1 MNCEDAARLF
11 RNWAQV
17 EGLLAPTAPP
27 LVLSAK
33 PDELALVIATEA
45 AKQML
50 RSKQVQFVGFNPAA
64 SQIVVFLRLQPPAPK
79 AVARL
84 PQAIGDFAIK
94 YRQGVPHPIG
104 NVPAAAY
111 GASPYTVRNSATGG
125 TRYTCGSSISLGN
138 FASAGTLGCLV
149 CDAAGVKFGLS
160 NNHVSGGCSFAGIG
174 MPIVAPGICD
184 VHPGSIDVL
193 TLGRHARSLPMISGW
208 PDVVDISANRDA
220 AMFTVGNADLLTSF
234 QGSFYDTPA
243 ETTALVAGIQVEK
256 VGRTTGHTIGT
267 VVTEIFGP
275 VNIMYRAP
283 QYEFSGLVFF
293 EHMFSVAGITSV
305 FADEGDSGS
314 LVTTVDADGVR
325 RAVGI
330 VVGITTDGSSPGG
343 KNALI
348 LPIEPILAQLGVSL
362 LSGHNV

>member
-1 MNCEDAARLF
+1 MNCEDSARVF
-11 RNWAQV
+11 RDWAQI

-27 LVLSAK
+27 LALSANAA
-33 PDELALVIATEA
+33 ELALVVATEA
-45 AKQML
+45 AKQLL

-64 SQIVVFLRLQPPAPK
+64 SQIFVFMRLQPPAPK

-84 PQAIGDFAIK
+84 PQAIGEFAIK

-111 GASPYTVRNSATGG
+111 GAPPYTVRQSATGQ
-125 TRYTCGSSISLGN
+125 RYTCGSSISLGN

-149 CDAAGVKFGLS
+149 RDAAGVMFGLS
-160 NNHVSGGCSFAGIG
+160 NNHVSGGCSFAGVG
-174 MPIVAPGICD
+174 MPVVAPGICD

-193 TLGRHARSLPMISGW
+193 TLGRHARSLPMVLGW

-220 AMFTVGNADLLTSF
+220 AMFTVRNADSLTSY
-234 QGSFYDTPA
+234 QGGFYDTPA
-243 ETTALVAGIQVEK
+243 EAIPLAAGIQVEK
-256 VGRTTGHTIGT
+256 VGRTTGHTAGT

-283 QYEFSGLVFF
+283 QYEFSGFVFF
-293 EHMFSVAGITSV
+293 EHLFSVAGTTSV

-314 LVTTVDADGVR
+314 LVTTVGADGVR

-330 VVGITTDGSSPGG
+330 VVGVTTDGSSPGG
-343 KNALI
+343 KSALI
-348 LPIEPILAQLGVSL
+348 LPIVPILGQLGVSL
-362 LSGHNV
+362 VSGHNV